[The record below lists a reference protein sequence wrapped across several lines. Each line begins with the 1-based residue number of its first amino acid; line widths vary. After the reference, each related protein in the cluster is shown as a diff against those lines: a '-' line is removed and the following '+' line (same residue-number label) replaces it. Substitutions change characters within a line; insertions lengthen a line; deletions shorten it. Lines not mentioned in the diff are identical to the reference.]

1 MNTIRKEVKRFVRM
15 VLTNVHNIQIFVDI
29 PGIYMI

>member
-1 MNTIRKEVKRFVRM
+1 MEEVERFVRE

-29 PGIYMI
+29 PGNYMI

>member
-1 MNTIRKEVKRFVRM
+1 MVEEVERFVRG